1 MKRIEEIDLAK
12 GIAIIM
18 VVLGHSCISRNI
30 ITQIINSFHMP
41 FFFIVSGILYR
52 IRYDTDQDITFD
64 FKKKAGFN

>member
-1 MKRIEEIDLAK
+1 
-12 GIAIIM
+12 
-18 VVLGHSCISRNI
+18 
-30 ITQIINSFHMP
+30 MP